1 MKIHLSFFLFLFASQ
16 LFSQS
21 DSVFLKP
28 IAYTEVYFDFGKSNL
43 DSNAVAS
50 LDSLF
55 RQYEDGFHCSITAH
69 TDSIGAYEANLKLS
83 EKRARAVA
91 GFAKQKGVVEDNIH
105 IACFGEAKPKTFND
119 SEDHRRLNRR
129 ATVALKRPVPA
140 TSLEG
145 IVKDPDSGDG
155 VEADVIVHGKFF
167 RDSVRTD
174 TSGFFRARVPL
185 GEVVGIDVYAEGFFM
200 ESTMLRAL
208 PGKMQPVELSLRP
221 AIPGEKV
228 DIANLYFVGNK
239 AVLLEKSE
247 PELPKILRFMKVNPG
262 LKIQIAG
269 HVNFPNRPPVSKNT
283 FEYKLSVARAKMVYD
298 YLIENGISADRLEYE
313 GYGNW
318 EMVYPKATSETQQA
332 KNRRVEIR
340 VLAKGRH

>member
-1 MKIHLSFFLFLFASQ
+1 MKTLLTVCLFLLASQ

-21 DSVFLKP
+21 DSTFLKP
-28 IAYTEVYFDFGKSNL
+28 MASTEIYFDFAKADL
-43 DSNAVAS
+43 DSTAVKS

-55 RQYEDGFHCSITAH
+55 RNLEDGFFCTITAH
-69 TDSIGAYEANLKLS
+69 TDSIGSYAANLKLS

-91 GFAKQKGVVEDNIH
+91 GFAKKKGINPDH
-105 IACFGEAKPKTFND
+105 IQFSYFGEAKPKTRND
-119 SEDHRRLNRR
+119 TEEHRRMNRR
-129 ATVALKRPVPA
+129 ATVELKRPVPA
-140 TSLEG
+140 TTLNG
-145 IVKDPDSGDG
+145 VVKDPETDQG
-155 VEADVIVHGKFF
+155 VAAAVIVHGKFF
-167 RDSVRTD
+167 RDSVRSD
-174 TSGFFRARVPL
+174 SSGIFSARVPL
-185 GEVVGIDVYAEGFFM
+185 GEVVGVDVYAEGFFM

-208 PGKMQPVELSLRP
+208 PGKMKPVELKLRP

-228 DIANLYFVGNK
+228 NIPNLYFVGNK
-239 AVLLEKSE
+239 AILLKKSE

-283 FEYKLSVARAKMVYD
+283 FEYRLSVDRAKLVYD
-298 YLIENGISADRLEYE
+298 YLIANGISPDRLEYQ

-318 EMVYPKATSETQQA
+318 EMLYPNAIREADQA

-340 VLAKGRH
+340 VLK